1 MRVTSRTGFDPTSGW
16 LVTSVGARGQDWGR
30 LILVRGGQPAPGDEA
45 LIERAATTL
54 ALVRLLD
61 HQRESLERQAHR
73 TILATFLG
81 MGYGDQA
88 EAEARARALGVP
100 VAGRLLVAV
109 VVRVARVRPS
119 AGPAGLAAG
128 GAGWRLAGGW
138 AIGWAVGP

>member
-1 MRVTSRTGFDPTSGW
+1 MR
-16 LVTSVGARGQDWGR
+16 GA
-30 LILVRGGQPAPGDEA
+30 QPAPGDEA

-54 ALVRLLD
+54 ALGRLLD

-81 MGYGDQA
+81 TGYGDQA

-109 VVRVARVRPS
+109 VVRVAK
-119 AGPAGLAAG
+119 AGLRPGRDSPRPPPLRQPGSPTRSPRCAASCG
-128 GAGWRLAGGW
+128 CRRW
-138 AIGWAVGP
+138 